1 MRNSKMEKWIKE
13 PKYQFDIN
21 DLISVIYVVCV
32 VGIISGLNM
41 TPLFFIGCVVSFI
54 ACFKAKRINL
64 VVMNLAFVILNGYY
78 LLTMVGVL

>member
-1 MRNSKMEKWIKE
+1 MEKWIKE

-21 DLISVIYVVCV
+21 DLISVIYVLCV

-64 VVMNLAFVILNGYY
+64 VIMNLAFVVLNGYY
-78 LLTMVGVL
+78 LLQAVV

>member
-1 MRNSKMEKWIKE
+1 MEKWIKE

-32 VGIISGLNM
+32 VGIICGLNM
-41 TPLFFIGCVVSFI
+41 TPLFFMGCVISFV

-64 VVMNLAFVILNGYY
+64 VIMNLAFVILNGYY
-78 LLTMVGVL
+78 LIQMVA

>member
-1 MRNSKMEKWIKE
+1 MEKWIKE

-21 DLISVIYVVCV
+21 DLISMIYVLCV

-41 TPLFFIGCVVSFI
+41 TPLFFVGCVVSFV

-64 VVMNLAFVILNGYY
+64 VIMNLAFVILNGYY
-78 LLTMVGVL
+78 LIQMVV

>member
-1 MRNSKMEKWIKE
+1 MEKWIKE

-21 DLISVIYVVCV
+21 DLISVIYVLCV

-41 TPLFFIGCVVSFI
+41 TPLFFIGCVVSFV

-64 VVMNLAFVILNGYY
+64 VIMNLAFVVLNGYY

>member
-1 MRNSKMEKWIKE
+1 MEKWIKE

-21 DLISVIYVVCV
+21 DLISVIYVLCV

-64 VVMNLAFVILNGYY
+64 VIMNLAFVILNGYY
-78 LLTMVGVL
+78 LIQMVV

>member
-1 MRNSKMEKWIKE
+1 MEKWIKE

-64 VVMNLAFVILNGYY
+64 VIMNLAFVILNGYY

>member
-1 MRNSKMEKWIKE
+1 MKKWIEE

-21 DLISVIYVVCV
+21 DLISIIYVLCV

-41 TPLFFIGCVVSFI
+41 TPLFFVGCVVSFV

-64 VVMNLAFVILNGYY
+64 VIMNLAFVILNGYY
-78 LLTMVGVL
+78 LIQMVV

>member
-1 MRNSKMEKWIKE
+1 MEKWIKE